1 MKKTVQNLV
10 ALLVAATFMYSCSS
24 SKNIAINGSERAPIT
39 KREFTKAAPLDQESL
54 ANYASVAASQTA
66 NPELATAVAST
77 KAVEV
82 VVAPKPASE
91 KAVAAKTLTK
101 AELKAA
107 VKEVIKSKS
116 IKNALIEAKKSEGKG
131 MDNQTI
137 AIILSLVSLFF
148 FANSI
153 ALHRWYMYFGAN
165 HKPSLLVAILD
176 LVFAITILLWIVSVI
191 WGIIDIIRLLTGSL
205 KV

>member
-153 ALHRWYMYFGAN
+153 ALHRWYMYFGA
-165 HKPSLLVAILD
+165 KPSLLVAILD